1 MESRCSSSA
10 TTVPR
15 VSGLEVS
22 VLRGASQIGGN
33 LIQVTCGG
41 TKILLDAGE
50 TLEGDAAIPPQ
61 AAWLMEPGGC
71 DAVFLTH
78 THRDHMG
85 LAEQAHPD
93 IPLYLGRRAWEILRT
108 SNDFMGRKTPNP
120 AGFLEHGKPIR
131 VGTLIVTPYLCDH
144 SAFDSYMLL
153 VEGNEQSLLY
163 TGDFR
168 GHGRKSFAAL
178 LRQLPEQVDFLACE
192 GTNLSRQ
199 AQEVWSEKELE
210 ERAVVWMNRCQ
221 GPAFVLQA
229 ATNLDRLVTFYRAAK
244 RSNRIFLEDLY
255 QAEMAV
261 AAGPSIPQPGQFH
274 DVRVF
279 LPSSVSVGSTRYQRF
294 CGYKSAKISRANISV
309 GSVICI
315 RPSMQKWLE
324 KLGQRLPLTDSVLFY
339 SLWSGYREKPEM
351 DEFLARCREM
361 GIKEVTLHSSGHAT
375 PEEIRQLLDRVHP
388 KKIIAIHTLC
398 PDWFEKEGNT

>member
-61 AAWLMEPGGC
+61 AAWLAKSGGC

-93 IPLYLGRRAWEILRT
+93 IPLYLGRRAWEVLRAA
-108 SNDFMGRKTPNP
+108 NDYLGRKTLNP

-131 VGTLIVTPYLCDH
+131 VGTLTVTPYLCDH
-144 SAFDSYMLL
+144 SAFDSYMLH
-153 VEGNEQSLLY
+153 VEGGGKSLLY

-168 GHGRKSFAAL
+168 GHGRKSFPSL
-178 LRQLPEQVDFLACE
+178 LRQLPEQVDFLVCE
-192 GTNLSRQ
+192 GTNLSRKG
-199 AQEVWSEKELE
+199 QEVWSEKKLE
-210 ERAVVWMNRCQ
+210 DRAAALMKQYQ

-244 RSNRIFLEDLY
+244 RSSRIFLEDLY
-255 QAEMAV
+255 QAEVA
-261 AAGPSIPQPGQFH
+261 AAGPSIPQPGRFQ

-279 LPSSVSVGSTRYQRF
+279 LPSSVSAESTRYQRF
-294 CGYKSAKISRANISV
+294 CSYGSARIGRAHIPA

-315 RPSMQKWLE
+315 RPSMWKWME
-324 KLGQRLPLTDSVLFY
+324 KLGQRLPLADSVLFY
-339 SLWSGYREKPEM
+339 TMWRGYREKPEM
-351 DEFLARCREM
+351 SEFLSWCGEM
-361 GIKEVTLHSSGHAT
+361 GIKEVTLHISGHAV
-375 PEEIRQLLDRVHP
+375 PEEIQQLLDRVHP
-388 KKIIAIHTLC
+388 KEIIAVHTLC
-398 PDWFEKEGNT
+398 PDWFEKEGTT